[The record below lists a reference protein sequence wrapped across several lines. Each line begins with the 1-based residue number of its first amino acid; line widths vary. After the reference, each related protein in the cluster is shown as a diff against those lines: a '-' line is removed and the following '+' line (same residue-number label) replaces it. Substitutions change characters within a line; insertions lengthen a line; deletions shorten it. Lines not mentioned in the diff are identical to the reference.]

1 MTRGGDSHE
10 GEGSS
15 GLHEAIRERAELL
28 RSLRRFFDDRGFLEV
43 QPPCLL
49 PDCVVDAF
57 IDPIRVDPCELRL
70 GGGVGSPRLFLQSSP
85 ELAMKQMLADGAPSI
100 YSIGPVFRAAESGP
114 WHRTEFTMLEWYEV
128 GGDERSAV
136 EMLSELASSTLHG
149 LPVDVCTYRELFVR
163 RLGFDPIEAP
173 LSELARHVAA
183 ISPQLAGRLRDDRDG
198 MLDVMLSERLQ
209 PEMGSERPLIVSGY
223 PLSQAALAKGSAADP
238 QTACRF
244 ELFYRGVELANGYD
258 ELLDPDEVARRS
270 AENDRRR
277 VSTGRAA
284 LRAGSTLIEAM
295 RKGLPP
301 CAGVALGVDR
311 LQMVKSERA
320 DLRGCGFDGLHLNG

>member
-1 MTRGGDSHE
+1 MTRGLE
-10 GEGSS
+10 GGHQA
-15 GLHEAIRERAELL
+15 GLKVAIRERAELL

-57 IDPIRVDPCELRL
+57 IDPIRVDPSELRL
-70 GGGVGSPRLFLQSSP
+70 GGDVASRRLFLQASP

-100 YSIGPVFRAAESGP
+100 YSIGPAFRAGESGP

-136 EMLSELASSTLHG
+136 RLLSELASETLHG
-149 LPVDVCTYRELFVR
+149 LAVEVCTYRELFSR
-163 RLGFDPIEAP
+163 RLGFDPIEVP
-173 LSELARHVAA
+173 LSELARSVA
-183 ISPQLAGRLRDDRDG
+183 SVSRPLAEALRDDRDG
-198 MLDVMLSERLQ
+198 MLDVILSERLQ
-209 PEMGSERPLIVSGY
+209 PEMGSERPLIVTGY
-223 PLSQAALAKGSAADP
+223 PLAQAALAKGSAADP
-238 QTACRF
+238 HTACRF

-258 ELLDPDEVARRS
+258 ELLDPDELARRS

-277 VSTGRAA
+277 VATGRAA
-284 LRAGSTLIEAM
+284 LRAGGALIEAM

-301 CAGVALGVDR
+301 CAGVAVGVDR
-311 LQMVKSERA
+311 LQMVKSGRN
-320 DLRGCGFDGLHLNG
+320 DLQGVGFDGLHLTG